1 MAAIGATTDEQMS
14 TAAYNPKT
22 IHHLNVD
29 RLLGIMG
36 GVTVLVATGLPWYT
50 RHLSVRVPGFA
61 DRYATG
67 FTLWDV
73 RTTASWLV
81 VAAVAIGVAALLLP
95 ILRERT
101 SGLVACVAGLGVI
114 VYGLVALFVVP
125 DLGSLAVGG
134 PQAVV
139 SVDTSVSVGPFVAI
153 AGGFLMVFGGA
164 AAASDAI
171 TAASGRSGIADVP
184 DA

>member
-1 MAAIGATTDEQMS
+1 MS

-36 GVTVLVATGLPWYT
+36 GVTILVATGLPWYS
-50 RHLSVRVPGFA
+50 RHLSVQVGGFE
-61 DRYATG
+61 DRTTTG

-81 VAAVAIGVAALLLP
+81 VAAVSVAVAALLLP
-95 ILRERT
+95 VLRERT
-101 SGLVACVAGLGVI
+101 SGLIACVAGLGVI

-125 DLGSLAVGG
+125 DLGSLALNG
-134 PQAVV
+134 QRAAA

-171 TAASGRSGIADVP
+171 TAASGSSGIAELP
-184 DA
+184 NS